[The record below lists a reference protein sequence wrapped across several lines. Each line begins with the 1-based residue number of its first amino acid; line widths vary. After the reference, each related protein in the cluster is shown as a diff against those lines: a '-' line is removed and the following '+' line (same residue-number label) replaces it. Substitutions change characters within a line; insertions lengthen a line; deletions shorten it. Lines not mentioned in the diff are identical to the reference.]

1 MAEGTKLADAY
12 VQIIP
17 VAKGISNNLR
27 ELLGELPGVGEESGE
42 KTGEGF
48 ASKLKSVIA
57 KAGLTAAI
65 GKVVQEA
72 FTEGAALEQSLGGV
86 ETLFKEHADIVKKNA
101 EEAYR
106 TAGLSANEYM
116 ENVTSFSASLL
127 SSLSGDTKEA
137 AKVADMAM
145 VDMSDN
151 ANKFGTDMTAIQN
164 AYQGFAKENY
174 TMLDNLKL
182 GYGGTKSEMERL
194 LADAEKFSGVRYD
207 ISNLNDVYE
216 AIHVIQDNLGVTGT
230 TAKEAS
236 STFSGSFAS
245 MKAAAKNLLGV
256 MTTGGD
262 ADKAFKNL
270 TDTAEVFFG
279 NVKRM
284 GKAFID
290 GAVKVFDTAVEEAL
304 AKIGI
309 DGEAAKVVIEGLKIA
324 IEGAAIAFV
333 AFKAASEFS
342 NIKKNILEMK
352 THMTEFKL
360 ETIQTKLAAKGL
372 SLGFLGVMG
381 AITVAALAVNSF
393 VQAKTDAI
401 DVTKDYDWEI
411 HDLTEETK
419 AFGEQCKKTAD
430 KIGDF
435 HEELTKTN
443 NEAKEQGEKY
453 KALTDRLDELNKKS
467 ERTKTEQAEME
478 GIISQLN
485 EDIPQL
491 SLSVDSQTGA
501 LKNNIDTVG
510 KMADAYASMQAGED
524 IINRLT
530 EASLNAEEA
539 ENKYNEA
546 VEKRK
551 QAIADGYDITGDEM
565 NALSTAVLDAHAAM
579 ETANADVES
588 LKNQYQEF
596 TDAQENFRNG
606 FGDTT
611 QYILNMSDETLRGI
625 NDICEKYGEA
635 YQTQH
640 DLVFG
645 QMNLLEEF
653 CGQSDITEE
662 TLEKNL
668 QSNIDGFNDWQDN
681 LFTLKNRVSAGVI
694 SQQFYDNLEQ
704 MGPKGAGYVKAF
716 ANMSTSELREYV
728 SKSNGLFDDMTD
740 YVDSSMSKMRE
751 ESAQLLDDLIDLPGY
766 ERNEIREAYEML
778 GNYAT
783 EGYAEGIRN
792 GSSEI
797 NDAVRMAIQDAI
809 REAERVQDSHSPSKV
824 FAKLGGFVSE
834 GYALGIE
841 EEANEASRASTN
853 MVRQAIKSAN
863 RETERAELSAIEQ
876 AAMSASPMVSS
887 SSAGMKY
894 AFLEALAEYGSAAG
908 GQASRQPVQINVQVG
923 KRTLGKAL
931 INDINELTKLNG
943 SSPLI

>member
-17 VAKGISNNLR
+17 VAKGISNNLK

-86 ETLFKEHADIVKKNA
+86 ETLFKEHADIVRKNA

-194 LADAEKFSGVRYD
+194 LADAEKFSNVKYD
-207 ISNLNDVYE
+207 IDNLNDVYE

-304 AKIGI
+304 GKIGI
-309 DGEAAKVVIEGLKIA
+309 EGENAKDVINALKLGIKAAAVGFIS
-324 IEGAAIAFV
+324 
-333 AFKAASEFS
+333 FKAAAVLLPVI
-342 NIKKNILEMK
+342 NHMIGLTTATGQADLALKMLNATIKI
-352 THMTEFKL
+352 TEAMSPMVV
-360 ETIQTKLAAKGL
+360 IGGIAIAAEL
-372 SLGFLGVMG
+372 
-381 AITVAALAVNSF
+381 VASALF
-393 VQAKTDAI
+393 TDMAEAI
-401 DVTKDYDWEI
+401 DVTDNGI
-411 HDLTEETK
+411 HDLTDETK

-430 KIGDF
+430 KIGNF

-546 VEKRK
+546 VEKRR
-551 QAIADGYDITGDEM
+551 QAIAEGYDITGDEM

-588 LKNQYQEF
+588 LKTQYQEF

-611 QYILNMSDETLRGI
+611 QYILNMSDETLQGI

-668 QSNIDGFNDWQDN
+668 QSNIDGFNDWQNN

-876 AAMSASPMVSS
+876 AAMSTSPMVSS

>member
-17 VAKGISNNLR
+17 VAKGISNNLK
-27 ELLGELPGVGEESGE
+27 ELLGELPQVGDETGE
-42 KTGEGF
+42 KTGDSF
-48 ASKLKSVIA
+48 ASKLKGVIA

-65 GKVVQEA
+65 GNVVKDA
-72 FTEGAALEQSLGGV
+72 FSEGAALEQSLGGV

-127 SSLSGDTKEA
+127 SSLGGDTEKA
-137 AKVADMAM
+137 AKIADMAM
-145 VDMSDN
+145 IDMSDN
-151 ANKFGTDMTAIQN
+151 ANKFGTDMSAIQN
-164 AYQGFAKENY
+164 AYQGFAKQNY

-194 LADAEKFSGVRYD
+194 LQDAEKFSKVKYD
-207 ISNLNDVYE
+207 INNLNDVYE
-216 AIHVIQDNLGVTGT
+216 AIHVIQDNLNVTGT

-270 TDTAEVFFG
+270 TKTAEVFFG

-284 GKAFID
+284 GKAFVD
-290 GAVKVFDTAVEEAL
+290 GAVKVFDAAVEEAL

-309 DGEAAKVVIEGLKIA
+309 EGEAAKAVIEGLKLA

-333 AFKAASEFS
+333 AFKAAGIITPVITAF
-342 NIKKNILEMK
+342 
-352 THMTEFKL
+352 
-360 ETIQTKLAAKGL
+360 QGL
-372 SLGFLGVMG
+372 SLEMIKGQ
-381 AITVAALAVNSF
+381 ALAKLINAELLITKALSPATIIGGIAIAAGLVTK
-393 VQAKTDAI
+393 ALIDDAAEAI
-401 DVTKDYDWEI
+401 DVTDNGI

-419 AFGEQCKKTAD
+419 AFGDQCKKTAD

-491 SLSVDSQTGA
+491 SLSIDSQTGS
-501 LKNNIDTVG
+501 LKNNIDTVSSL
-510 KMADAYASMQAGED
+510 ADAYVQMEAGED
-524 IINRLT
+524 IMNKLAEAQNNAQEAEQAYADAVERRNAAREAGIDVLGDEYAALTQAMQEAHSANDTAQADLTALQEQLEATT
-530 EASLNAEEA
+530 EA
-539 ENKYNEA
+539 
-546 VEKRK
+546 
-551 QAIADGYDITGDEM
+551 
-565 NALSTAVLDAHAAM
+565 
-579 ETANADVES
+579 
-588 LKNQYQEF
+588 QEGF
-596 TDAQENFRNG
+596 KNG
-606 FGDTT
+606 FGDIN
-611 QYILNMSDETLRGI
+611 QAILNMSDSTLSGI
-625 NDICEKYGEA
+625 SDILDKYHEA

-653 CGQSDITEE
+653 CGTSDVTKE
-662 TLEKNL
+662 TLEENL
-668 QSNIDGFNDWQDN
+668 QDNINGFTEWESNLSVLRG
-681 LFTLKNRVSAGVI
+681 KVAAGII
-694 SQQFYDNLEQ
+694 SQDFYDNLKE
-704 MGPKGAGYVKAF
+704 MGPKGAGYAKAF
-716 ANMSTSELREYV
+716 VDMSDEELKQYSV
-728 SKSNGLFDDMTD
+728 KSKHIFDEMND
-740 YVDSSMSKMRE
+740 YVDRSMSAMKN
-751 ESAQLLDDLIDLPGY
+751 ESAQLLDDLIDLPD
-766 ERNEIREAYEML
+766 EKKDHLEEAYIML
-778 GNYAT
+778 GEAAT
-783 EGYAEGIRN
+783 GGYAEGIRN
-792 GSSEI
+792 GSGDI
-797 NDAVRMAIQDAI
+797 NDAVRRMIQESI
-809 REAERVQDSHSPSKV
+809 QTVKSEAQIFSPSKV
-824 FAKLGGFVSE
+824 FAKLGGYVSE

-841 EEANEASRASTN
+841 EEADIAAKASAD
-853 MVRQAIKSAN
+853 MVRQAINSAN
-863 RETERAELSAIEQ
+863 KANESI
-876 AAMSASPMVSS
+876 SVSS
-887 SSAGMKY
+887 VRQEALAGFPFAADSSRGMRT
-894 AFLEALAEYGSAAG
+894 AFLEALAEYGSVSG
-908 GQASRQPVQINVQVG
+908 GQSSRQPVQINVQVG
-923 KRTLGKAL
+923 KRILGKAL

>member
-17 VAKGISNNLR
+17 VAKGISNNLK
-27 ELLGELPGVGEESGE
+27 ELLGELPEVGEESGE

-48 ASKLKSVIA
+48 ASKLKGVIA

-127 SSLSGDTKEA
+127 SSLGGDTEKA
-137 AKVADMAM
+137 AKIADMAM
-145 VDMSDN
+145 IDMSDN
-151 ANKFGTDMTAIQN
+151 ANKFGTDMSAIQN
-164 AYQGFAKENY
+164 AYQGFAKQNY

-194 LADAEKFSGVRYD
+194 LQDAEKFSKVKYD
-207 ISNLNDVYE
+207 INNLNDVYE
-216 AIHVIQDNLGVTGT
+216 AIHVIQDNLNVTGT

-270 TDTAEVFFG
+270 TQTAEVFFG

-290 GAVKVFDTAVEEAL
+290 GAVTVLESAVEEAL
-304 AKIGI
+304 SKIGI

-333 AFKAASEFS
+333 AFQAASKFPD
-342 NIKKNILEMK
+342 IKKNILEMK
-352 THMTEFKL
+352 TQMTGFKL
-360 ETIQTKLAAKGL
+360 ETIQTTLAAKGL

-419 AFGEQCKKTAD
+419 KFADQCSKTA
-430 KIGDF
+430 
-435 HEELTKTN
+435 
-443 NEAKEQGEKY
+443 AKVNDLHDEFSKSRGETESQADNY
-453 KALTDRLDELNKKS
+453 RTLISRMEELNKKTG
-467 ERTKTEQAEME
+467 RTKAEQAEFE
-478 GIISQLN
+478 SIISTLN
-485 EDIPQL
+485 DEIPSM
-491 SLSVDSQTGA
+491 SLSIDSQTGS
-501 LKNNIDTVG
+501 LKNNIDTVSSL
-510 KMADAYASMQAGED
+510 ADAYVQMEAGED
-524 IINRLT
+524 IMNKLAEAQNNAQEAEQAYADAVERRNAAREAGIDVLGDEYAALTQAMQEAHSANDTAQADLTALQEQLEATT
-530 EASLNAEEA
+530 EA
-539 ENKYNEA
+539 
-546 VEKRK
+546 
-551 QAIADGYDITGDEM
+551 
-565 NALSTAVLDAHAAM
+565 
-579 ETANADVES
+579 
-588 LKNQYQEF
+588 QEGF
-596 TDAQENFRNG
+596 KNG
-606 FGDTT
+606 FGDIN
-611 QYILNMSDETLRGI
+611 QAILNMSDSTLSGI
-625 NDICEKYGEA
+625 SDILDKYHEA

-653 CGQSDITEE
+653 CGTSDVTKE
-662 TLEKNL
+662 TLEENL
-668 QSNIDGFNDWQDN
+668 QDNINGFTEWESNLSVLRG
-681 LFTLKNRVSAGVI
+681 KVAAGII
-694 SQQFYDNLEQ
+694 SQDFYDNLKE
-704 MGPKGAGYVKAF
+704 MGPKGAGYAKAF
-716 ANMSTSELREYV
+716 VDMSDEELKQYSV
-728 SKSNGLFDDMTD
+728 KSKHIFDEMND
-740 YVDSSMSKMRE
+740 YVDRSMSAMKN
-751 ESAQLLDDLIDLPGY
+751 ESAQLLDDLIDLPD
-766 ERNEIREAYEML
+766 EKKNHLEEAYIML
-778 GNYAT
+778 GEAAT
-783 EGYAEGIRN
+783 GGYAEGIRN
-792 GSSEI
+792 GSDDI
-797 NDAVRMAIQDAI
+797 NEAVRRAIQDAI
-809 REAERVQDSHSPSKV
+809 DTAAETQDSHSPSRI
-824 FAKLGGFVSE
+824 FSKLGGYVSE

-841 EEANEASRASTN
+841 DEADIAARASAD
-853 MVRQAIKSAN
+853 MVRQAINSAN
-863 RETERAELSAIEQ
+863 KANESI
-876 AAMSASPMVSS
+876 SVSS
-887 SSAGMKY
+887 VRQEALAGFPFAADSSVGMRT
-894 AFLEALAEYGSAAG
+894 AFLEALAEYGSVSG
-908 GQASRQPVQINVQVG
+908 GQSSRQPVQINVQVG
-923 KRTLGKAL
+923 KRILGKAL

>member
-17 VAKGISNNLR
+17 VAKGISNNLK
-27 ELLGELPGVGEESGE
+27 ELLGELPEVGEESGE

-194 LADAEKFSGVRYD
+194 LADAEKFSNVKYD
-207 ISNLNDVYE
+207 IDNLNDVYE

-304 AKIGI
+304 GKIGI
-309 DGEAAKVVIEGLKIA
+309 EGEAAKAVIEGLKLA

-333 AFKAASEFS
+333 AFKAAGIITPVITAF
-342 NIKKNILEMK
+342 
-352 THMTEFKL
+352 
-360 ETIQTKLAAKGL
+360 QGL
-372 SLGFLGVMG
+372 SLEMIKGQ
-381 AITVAALAVNSF
+381 ALAKLINAELLITKALSPATIIGGIAIAAGLVTK
-393 VQAKTDAI
+393 ALIDDAAEAI
-401 DVTKDYDWEI
+401 DVTDNGI

-419 AFGEQCKKTAD
+419 AFGDQCKKTAD

-530 EASLNAEEA
+530 QASLNAEEA

-551 QAIADGYDITGDEM
+551 QAIAEGYDITGDEM
-565 NALSTAVLDAHAAM
+565 NALSTAMLDAHAAM

-588 LKNQYQEF
+588 LKTQYQEF

-611 QYILNMSDETLRGI
+611 QYILNMSDETLQGI

-668 QSNIDGFNDWQDN
+668 QSNIDGFNDWQNN

-694 SQQFYDNLEQ
+694 SQQFYDNLQQ

-728 SKSNGLFDDMTD
+728 SKSDGLFDDMTD

-809 REAERVQDSHSPSKV
+809 RTAERVQDSHSPSKV

-841 EEANEASRASTN
+841 EEADEASRASTN

-876 AAMSASPMVSS
+876 AAMSTSPMVHT
-887 SSAGMKY
+887 SAGMKY
-894 AFLEALAEYGSAAG
+894 AFLEALAEYGSVAG
-908 GQASRQPVQINVQVG
+908 GQASRQPVQINVQIG

>member
-17 VAKGISNNLR
+17 VAKGISNNLK

-194 LADAEKFSGVRYD
+194 LADAEKFSGVKYD
-207 ISNLNDVYE
+207 IDNLNDVYE

-290 GAVKVFDTAVEEAL
+290 GAVKVFDAAVEEML
-304 AKIGI
+304 GKFG
-309 DGEAAKVVIEGLKIA
+309 IEGETAKAVLEGIKIA
-324 IEGAAIAFV
+324 IEGAAIAFI
-333 AFKAASEFS
+333 AFKTAAVMSSVITAMEDFS
-342 NIKKNILEMK
+342 LKTTIAKLQVKAMNAEM
-352 THMTEFKL
+352 L
-360 ETIQTKLAAKGL
+360 ISKGL
-372 SLGFLGVMG
+372 AVGIAA
-381 AITVAALAVNSF
+381 AIGMVAAAVINNM
-393 VQAKTDAI
+393 AEAI
-401 DVTKDYDWEI
+401 DVTDNGI
-411 HDLTEETK
+411 HDLTDETK
-419 AFGEQCKKTAD
+419 QFGEQCKKTAD
-430 KIGDF
+430 RIGDF

-443 NEAKEQGEKY
+443 DEAKEQGEKY

-530 EASLNAEEA
+530 QASLNAEEA

-546 VEKRK
+546 VEKRR
-551 QAIADGYDITGDEM
+551 QAIAEGYDITGDEM

-588 LKNQYQEF
+588 LKTQYQEF

-611 QYILNMSDETLRGI
+611 QYILNMSDETLQGI

-668 QSNIDGFNDWQDN
+668 QSNIDGFNDWQNN

-728 SKSNGLFDDMTD
+728 SKSDGLFDDMTD

-876 AAMSASPMVSS
+876 AAMSTSPMVSS

>member
-290 GAVKVFDTAVEEAL
+290 GAVKVFESAVEEAL
-304 AKIGI
+304 GKIGI
-309 DGEAAKVVIEGLKIA
+309 EGENAKDVINALKLGIEAAAVGFIS
-324 IEGAAIAFV
+324 
-333 AFKAASEFS
+333 FKAAAVLLPVI
-342 NIKKNILEMK
+342 NHMIGLTTATGQADLALKMLNATIKI
-352 THMTEFKL
+352 TEAMSPMVV
-360 ETIQTKLAAKGL
+360 IGGIA
-372 SLGFLGVMG
+372 
-381 AITVAALAVNSF
+381 VAAELVAS
-393 VQAKTDAI
+393 ALLTDMAEAI
-401 DVTKDYDWEI
+401 DVTDNGI
-411 HDLTEETK
+411 HDMTEETK
-419 AFGEQCKKTAD
+419 AFSEQCKKTAD

-443 NEAKEQGEKY
+443 DEAKEQGEKY
-453 KALTDRLDELNKKS
+453 RALTDRLDELSKKS

-501 LKNNIDTVG
+501 LKNNIETVG

-530 EASLNAEEA
+530 EASLNAEKA

-546 VEKRK
+546 VEKRR
-551 QAIADGYDITGDEM
+551 QAIAEGYDITGDEM

-588 LKNQYQEF
+588 LKTQYQEF

-611 QYILNMSDETLRGI
+611 QYILNMSDETLQGI

-728 SKSNGLFDDMTD
+728 SKSNGLFDDMTN

-876 AAMSASPMVSS
+876 AAMSTSPMVHS